1 MQREAADHSDLEDG
15 HLEPIISNV
24 CADQHGMQLE
34 EKKADH
40 FLGELD
46 QLQTDINLA
55 TPVEG
60 FNILSD
66 SNLRQ
71 MAEKIMD
78 KAVHNQLENIFDQV
92 MNEDD
97 DVVQKKSSVTPSK
110 RVLPQTPVRWSKKR
124 EATADEDSLERAER
138 LVAIKNL
145 ETTTKSG
152 KNFNNSI
159 LSVPDSVFA
168 SNIQNVGI
176 SMGKVENDVFNSIS
190 DIKCGEVDRMHANQ
204 QSKEQHTETLDES
217 DGEENNEIEYITL
230 GHLCSGILEENVGKD
245 DDHIGGDWQKVSKK
259 KSSSSRKKLNI
270 PAIAQIKKQVCK

>member
-1 MQREAADHSDLEDG
+1 MQREAADHSDLGDG

-66 SNLRQ
+66 SNLQQ

-78 KAVHNQLENIFDQV
+78 KTVHNQLENIFDQV

-110 RVLPQTPVRWSKKR
+110 RVLPQTSVRWSKRR

-159 LSVPDSVFA
+159 LTVPDSVFA

-190 DIKCGEVDRMHANQ
+190 DIKCG
-204 QSKEQHTETLDES
+204 K
-217 DGEENNEIEYITL
+217 
-230 GHLCSGILEENVGKD
+230 
-245 DDHIGGDWQKVSKK
+245 
-259 KSSSSRKKLNI
+259 
-270 PAIAQIKKQVCK
+270 